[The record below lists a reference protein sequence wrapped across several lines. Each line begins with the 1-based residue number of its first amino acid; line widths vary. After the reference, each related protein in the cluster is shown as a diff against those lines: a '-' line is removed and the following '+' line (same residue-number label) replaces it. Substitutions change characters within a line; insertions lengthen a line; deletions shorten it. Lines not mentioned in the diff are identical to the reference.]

1 MNFYNRVA
9 LLLLIL
15 LAFALRAYKL
25 DSQSFWYDEGVSAVV
40 AQYDLPTLTTWTAND
55 IQPPLYYYALAGWGR
70 VAGWSEWS
78 LRFVSLFWGVL
89 SVPLL
94 AMLALRLARKSSAAF
109 FAGFFVTFHPLL
121 VYYSQEA
128 RMYTMLVALGIVT
141 GYALLRAEAEMED
154 NAPSTGW

>member
-1 MNFYNRVA
+1 MNFYDRVA

-15 LAFALRAYKL
+15 LAFALRLQTGFAA
-25 DSQSFWYDEGVSAVV
+25 FWHDEGVSAVV
-40 AQYDLPTLTTWTAND
+40 AQYDLPTLTTWTAT
-55 IQPPLYYYALAGWGR
+55 IFSPRSHYCALAGWGR

-94 AMLALRLARKSSAAF
+94 AMLAARLAWKASAAF

-128 RMYTMLVALGIVT
+128 RMYTMLVALGI
-141 GYALLRAEAEMED
+141 
-154 NAPSTGW
+154 